1 MSKLYRKISA
11 DHLHYM
17 EASRIHPAN
26 TYFHFSFA
34 EYHNPVRMN
43 FGTLRVLNDDDVK
56 PLSGFSTHPHRDMEI
71 VSYVVG
77 GKLTHRDS
85 AGFHDIL
92 GRGHVQ
98 TISAGT
104 GVSHSELNEGEN
116 WCRFLQ
122 IWILPES
129 AHLPVRYEN
138 HKFALQDREN
148 KLLHIV
154 GNSRNMEKAPL
165 HVVQDVNLYVSEL
178 TDKDKSISFFLKED
192 RQAYLNCFEG
202 SINIEGFPS
211 LGERDSLELH
221 GKSELKISLASD
233 SAHFILIEME
243 TAALESQENPE
254 RRL

>member
-1 MSKLYRKISA
+1 MDKLYRKINA

-17 EASRIHPAN
+17 EASRMHPAN

-34 EYHNPVRMN
+34 EYHNPMRMN
-43 FGTLRVLNDDDVK
+43 FGTLRVFNDDEVR
-56 PLSGFSTHPHRDMEI
+56 PQGGFGTHPHREMEI

-85 AGFHDIL
+85 AGFHDTL
-92 GRGHVQ
+92 ERGHVQ
-98 TISAGT
+98 IISAGT
-104 GVSHSELNEGEN
+104 GVSHSELNEGKA

-122 IWILPES
+122 IWILPEA

-138 HKFALQDREN
+138 HKFALKDREN

-154 GNSRNMEKAPL
+154 GNSKSRGQAPL
-165 HVVQDVNLYVSEL
+165 YVFQDVNLYVSEMTEKGKSVSL
-178 TDKDKSISFFLKED
+178 TLEKG

-202 SINIEGFPS
+202 SIDIENFPS

-221 GKSELKISLASD
+221 GKSELNISLASD
-233 SAHFILIEME
+233 NAHFILIEMKE
-243 TAALESQENPE
+243 TT
-254 RRL
+254 